1 VGLLTQSSH
10 LKRFKDVALLLAKY
24 GRGDL
29 LKGAPIV
36 DDRLE
41 HYAAPPVPP
50 QASELAS
57 DIEKLGPTFVK
68 LGQLLSTRADFI
80 PPMYAEALS
89 RLQDDV
95 QPFPYEEVEAI
106 VAVELGARVSKAFRE
121 FERQPLAAASLG
133 QVHRAALR
141 DGRPVAVKVQ
151 RPGIREKMAED
162 LDAMQEIAEFFD
174 AHTELGHR
182 YNFTLIIE
190 ELRKSLMRELD
201 YRLEAGNLHTFRA
214 RLAAFERIIIPEP
227 VDNYSTG
234 RVLTMDYIAGRKITK
249 LGPLAR
255 LEFDGVELAD
265 ELFQAY
271 LQQIL
276 VDGVFHAD
284 PHPGNVFLTDDR
296 RVALIDLGMVGR
308 IGPRMQEQLL
318 RLLLALSEGRSDDAA
333 ESALRMGEPRE
344 DFDELQFRRRM
355 GDLVGQQQQATL
367 DQIQVGRV
375 VLEVNQI
382 AAETGIRV
390 PSELTMLGKT
400 LLNLDLVGRSLDRA
414 FNPNEAIRRNAADIL
429 QKRMVRDLS
438 PNTFFATLLDAKEF
452 VERLPARMNQVLD
465 LIAANKIRVKV
476 DSIDELALITGLQKI
491 ANRITIGLVLAALII
506 AAALMMRVETKFRL
520 FGYPGFAMLF
530 FLSATGGV
538 IALVIS
544 ILSSDRREKK

>member
-1 VGLLTQSSH
+1 VGLLTQASH
-10 LKRFKDVALLLAKY
+10 LKRFKDVALLLTKY

-29 LKGAPIV
+29 VKGAPIV

-41 HYAAPPVPP
+41 HYTAPPVPP
-50 QASELAS
+50 QAAELAN
-57 DIEKLGPTFVK
+57 DIEKLGPTFIK

-80 PPMYAEALS
+80 PPRYTEALS
-89 RLQDDV
+89 RLQDNV
-95 QPFPYEEVEAI
+95 QPFAYDEVEAI
-106 VAVELGARVSKAFRE
+106 VAVELGARVSKAFSE

-174 AHTELGHR
+174 AHTDVGRR
-182 YNFTLIIE
+182 YNFTMMIE

-201 YRLEAGNLHTFRA
+201 YRIEAGNLHTFRA
-214 RLAAFERIIIPEP
+214 RLRKFERIIIPEP
-227 VDNYSTG
+227 VDDYSTG

-255 LEFDGVELAD
+255 LEFDGAELAD

-284 PHPGNVFLTDDR
+284 PHPGNVFLTEDR
-296 RVALIDLGMVGR
+296 RIALIDLGMVGR
-308 IGPRMQEQLL
+308 LGPRMQEQLL

-333 ESALRMGEPRE
+333 ESAMRMGEPRE

-400 LLNLDLVGRSLDRA
+400 LLNLDLVGRSLDRS
-414 FNPNEAIRRNAADIL
+414 FDPNESIRRNAADIL

-452 VERLPARMNQVLD
+452 IERLPARMNQVLD

-476 DSIDELALITGLQKI
+476 DAIDELALITGLQKI
-491 ANRITIGLVLAALII
+491 ANRITLGLVLAALIV

-530 FLSATGGV
+530 FLAATGGV
-538 IALVIS
+538 VALVVS

>member
-1 VGLLTQSSH
+1 VLLT
-10 LKRFKDVALLLAKY
+10 KY

-41 HYAAPPVPP
+41 HYTAPPVPP
-50 QASELAS
+50 QASELAT

-80 PPMYAEALS
+80 PPMYAQALS

-95 QPFPYEEVEAI
+95 QPFSYEEVEAI
-106 VAVELGARVSKAFRE
+106 VAVELGARVSKAFSD
-121 FERQPLAAASLG
+121 FERKPLAAASLG

-174 AHTELGHR
+174 AHTEVGHR
-182 YNFTLIIE
+182 YNFTMIIE

-201 YRLEAGNLHTFRA
+201 YRIEAGNLHTFRA
-214 RLAAFERIIIPEP
+214 RLRKFERIIIPEP
-227 VDNYSTG
+227 VDDYSTG
-234 RVLTMDYIAGRKITK
+234 RVLTMDYIAGRKITR

-255 LEFDGVELAD
+255 LEFDGAELAD

-284 PHPGNVFLTDDR
+284 PHPGNVFLTEDR
-296 RVALIDLGMVGR
+296 RIALIDLGMVGR

-318 RLLLALSEGRSDDAA
+318 RLLLGLSEGRSDDAA

-344 DFDELQFRRRM
+344 DFDELQFRRRI

-400 LLNLDLVGRSLDRA
+400 LLNLDLVGRSLDRT
-414 FNPNEAIRRNAADIL
+414 FDPNESIRRNAADIL

-452 VERLPARMNQVLD
+452 IERLPARMNQVLD

-476 DSIDELALITGLQKI
+476 DAIDELALITGLQKI
-491 ANRITIGLVLAALII
+491 ANRITLGLVLAALII

-530 FLSATGGV
+530 FLGATGGV
-538 IALVIS
+538 IALVIN

>member
-1 VGLLTQSSH
+1 VLLT
-10 LKRFKDVALLLAKY
+10 KY

-41 HYAAPPVPP
+41 HYTAPPVPP
-50 QASELAS
+50 QASELAT

-80 PPMYAEALS
+80 PHMYAQALS

-95 QPFPYEEVEAI
+95 QPFSYEEVEAI
-106 VAVELGARVSKAFRE
+106 VAVELGARVSKAFSD
-121 FERQPLAAASLG
+121 FERKPLAAASLG

-174 AHTELGHR
+174 AHTEVGHR
-182 YNFTLIIE
+182 YNFTMIIE

-201 YRLEAGNLHTFRA
+201 YRIEAGNLHTFRA
-214 RLAAFERIIIPEP
+214 RLRKFERIIIPEP
-227 VDNYSTG
+227 VDDYSTG
-234 RVLTMDYIAGRKITK
+234 RVLTMDYIAGRKITR

-255 LEFDGVELAD
+255 LEFDGAELAD

-284 PHPGNVFLTDDR
+284 PHPGNVFLTEDR
-296 RVALIDLGMVGR
+296 RIALIDLGMVGR

-318 RLLLALSEGRSDDAA
+318 RLLLGLSEGRSDDAA

-344 DFDELQFRRRM
+344 DFDELQFRRRI

-367 DQIQVGRV
+367 DQILVGRV

-382 AAETGIRV
+382 AAET
-390 PSELTMLGKT
+390 
-400 LLNLDLVGRSLDRA
+400 
-414 FNPNEAIRRNAADIL
+414 
-429 QKRMVRDLS
+429 
-438 PNTFFATLLDAKEF
+438 
-452 VERLPARMNQVLD
+452 
-465 LIAANKIRVKV
+465 
-476 DSIDELALITGLQKI
+476 
-491 ANRITIGLVLAALII
+491 
-506 AAALMMRVETKFRL
+506 
-520 FGYPGFAMLF
+520 
-530 FLSATGGV
+530 
-538 IALVIS
+538 
-544 ILSSDRREKK
+544 

>member
-1 VGLLTQSSH
+1 MGLLTQASH
-10 LKRFKDVALLLAKY
+10 LKRFKDVGLLLAKY
-24 GRGDL
+24 GRSDL
-29 LKGAPIV
+29 LKGAPVV

-41 HYAAPPVPP
+41 HYVAPPIPP
-50 QASELAS
+50 QASELVN
-57 DIEKLGPTFVK
+57 DIEKLGPTFIK

-80 PPMYAEALS
+80 PPVYTEALS

-95 QPFPYEEVEAI
+95 KPFPYEEVEAI
-106 VAVELGARVSKAFRE
+106 VAVELGARVSKAFSE
-121 FERQPLAAASLG
+121 FEREPLAAASLG

-141 DGRPVAVKVQ
+141 DGRTVAVKVQ
-151 RPGIREKMAED
+151 RPHIREKMAED

-174 AHTELGHR
+174 AHTEIGRR
-182 YNFTLIIE
+182 YNFTMIIE

-201 YRLEAGNLHTFRA
+201 YRIEGGNLHTFRA
-214 RLAAFERIIIPEP
+214 RLSKFERIIIPEP
-227 VDNYSTG
+227 IDDYSTG
-234 RVLTMDYIAGRKITK
+234 RVLTMDYIAGRKITR

-255 LEFDGVELAD
+255 LEFDGAELAD

-296 RVALIDLGMVGR
+296 RIALIDLGMVGR
-308 IGPRMQEQLL
+308 VGPRMQEQLL

-333 ESALRMGEPRE
+333 ESAM
-344 DFDELQFRRRM
+344 RM

-400 LLNLDLVGRSLDRA
+400 LLNLDLVGRSLDRN
-414 FNPNEAIRRNAADIL
+414 FDPNESIRRNAADIL

-438 PNTFFATLLDAKEF
+438 PNTLFATLLDAKEF
-452 VERLPARMNQVLD
+452 IERLPARLNQVLD
-465 LIAANKIRVKV
+465 MVSGNKIRVKV

-491 ANRITIGLVLAALII
+491 ANRITLGLVLAALII

-530 FLSATGGV
+530 FLSATAGV
-538 IALVIS
+538 IALVVS
-544 ILSSDRREKK
+544 ILTSDRHEKK